1 MKFVLAIEKKNRAN
15 IGTIK
20 GHNQRLHATKSQ
32 LPKEAWLSE
41 KGRHEVMP
49 FNQVLLKEA
58 QNLAKRKDAVL
69 AIELIVQVGN
79 QTDWRE
85 IPDSEHP
92 FGKKKTGITKQ
103 MNLLIAATKEAAIAE
118 FGKDRIISID
128 FHTDEST
135 PHAHIVFAPIFNGK
149 LQAKHWLDGAT
160 SCAVLREK
168 IHKHINKQLPCDYEK
183 GAPGGEP
190 HDPKK
195 AAGGEKGP
203 QIERKKGFLE
213 KAGDAINSIAEIKQL
228 KTAIESLNQQL
239 QVMFSRLKRAE
250 TVAKN
255 EAEKRL
261 EADKKAAAAV
271 LSEQKARREI
281 VLLERKIEALTPKP
295 LAKPEKPSPEGFS
308 GIPARS
314 KATPRKPM

>member
-15 IGTIK
+15 IGTIE

-41 KGRHEVMP
+41 KGHHEVMP
-49 FNQVLLKEA
+49 FNPVLLKEA
-58 QNLAKRKDAVL
+58 QDLAKRKDAVL

-85 IPDSEHP
+85 MPDSEHP
-92 FGKKKTGITKQ
+92 FGKKKAGITQK
-103 MNLLIAATKEAAIAE
+103 MNALITATKEAAIQE
-118 FGKDRIISID
+118 FGANRIISID

-168 IHKHINKQLPCDYEK
+168 IHKHINKHLPCDYEK
-183 GAPGGEP
+183 GAAGGEP

-195 AAGGEKGP
+195 AAGASKGP
-203 QIERKKGFLE
+203 QIERKKGLLE

-228 KTAIESLNQQL
+228 KTTIEALNQQL
-239 QVMFSRLKRAE
+239 QNMFSRLK
-250 TVAKN
+250 K
-255 EAEKRL
+255 AEKVVKDETEKRVD
-261 EADKKAAAAV
+261 AAKKAAEALV
-271 LSEQKARREI
+271 LEKKARREI
-281 VLLERKIEALTPKP
+281 VLLERQIDVLKPKP
-295 LAKPEKPSPEGFS
+295 LAKPEKAPGDAFS
-308 GIPARS
+308 GIPVSSR
-314 KATPRKPM
+314 ATPRKPM